1 MSRKIVF
8 AAGVASGLVCLMPL
22 TALAQAAAAAA
33 SPASAASAPTLEI
46 ARVTITA
53 QKRKEDLQDVPL
65 SVAVVTAE
73 QLKAAQING
82 VEDLTRNVPNISFS
96 SAGGP
101 GLGNVEIRGVSS
113 AAGSATVSVYLDDV
127 SLTTRNLYS
136 TGTAEPHFFDIE
148 NVEVLRGPQGTL
160 YGASSLG
167 GTIKFVSK
175 QPDLKSFGA
184 SATAETSYTDHGG
197 ANYQAEG
204 VINVPVVK
212 DKIAVRIG
220 VQRGHDSG
228 YIDQVDPGTN
238 AVIAKGIDWQDWTVV
253 KASAKAVIE
262 PGWTIEP
269 ALFAQQS
276 NTGDIDAAYQGL
288 AGRFQTA
295 KKIREPGRDRLFV
308 PSLTI
313 NGEMDIGTLTAVL
326 SGYQRRFNRQQD
338 GTAINDPS
346 YAVNYPDN
354 YPGLTD
360 ALDKLTSTITL
371 NNKIDQTS
379 LEVRLASKDY
389 DAKNPSMFTW
399 IGGMYV
405 ADAMTQVYD
414 DEPIAGIDKVFSD
427 YGFNPGDSVQM
438 YNGFP
443 HDFDND
449 DSYYSARHY
458 HDTQSS
464 VFGEL
469 TWHPTTSLS
478 ATLGMRFL
486 DARQHFTRE
495 GNYFYNLSKNSA
507 VIDSS
512 NTATTPSFKVNW
524 TIDPTVSLYGNVSKG
539 FRLGGANRPVPP
551 NALVLKAVK
560 DIGLP
565 GLPPASFAPDSL
577 WNYEVGTKTSLWNH
591 RLTLNV
597 SAYMLK
603 WKNIQ
608 QDITLESSGFD
619 FETNTGNATSYGLEA
634 DLQAR
639 VSENLTIKA
648 AAGITHATFDADV
661 PDLGRPMMT
670 LPDGTSVP
678 DTSKPYNVR
687 KGDQLQGVPV
697 ATANLGFDYHWA
709 ATDAIG
715 AFVRGNGQWTGK
727 SHGELLRSDPDHDR
741 PAYAVFDASAGINF
755 DKWEFTA
762 FVKNLTN
769 NHVVIQHPM
778 IQYITSEAYYLRPRT
793 IGISGNYEF

>member
-1 MSRKIVF
+1 MSKKIVF
-8 AAGVASGLVCLMPL
+8 AAGVASGLACLMPL

-33 SPASAASAPTLEI
+33 SPASAASAPSMEI

-53 QKRKEDLQDVPL
+53 QKRKEDLQDVPV
-65 SVAVVTAE
+65 SVSVVTAE
-73 QLKAAQING
+73 QLKASQINN

-96 SAGGP
+96 TQAGP
-101 GLGNVEIRGVSS
+101 GLGTVEIRGVSS
-113 AAGSATVSVYLDDV
+113 QAGSATVSVYLDDV

-148 NVEVLRGPQGTL
+148 SVEVLRGPQGTL

-184 SATAETSYTDHGG
+184 TASAETSYTDHGG

-204 VINVPVVK
+204 VLNLPVIK
-212 DKIAVRIG
+212 DKLALRIG

-228 YIDQVDPGTN
+228 YVDQVDPGTN
-238 AVIAKGIDWQDWTVV
+238 AIVAKGINWQDWSVV

-262 PGWTIEP
+262 PGWTVEP
-269 ALFAQQS
+269 ALFAQLT
-276 NTGDIDAAYQGL
+276 NTGDIDATYAGL
-288 AGRFQTA
+288 AGRYQTS
-295 KKIREPGRDRLFV
+295 KLIREPGHDRLVV

-313 NGEMDIGTLTAVL
+313 NGEMGIGTLTAVL
-326 SGYQRRFNRQQD
+326 SGYKRVFNRHQD
-338 GTAINDPS
+338 GTYINDPS
-346 YAVNYPDN
+346 YAVLHPDQ

-360 ALDKLTSTITL
+360 DLDTKLTSTVYL

-389 DAKNPSMFTW
+389 DPKNPSPFTW

-414 DEPIAGIDKVFSD
+414 DEPIPGIDALFAS
-427 YGFNPGDSVQM
+427 YGFNPGDPAQM
-438 YNGFP
+438 KNGFAG
-443 HDFDND
+443 DFDND

-458 HDTQSS
+458 HDQQSS

-469 TWHPTTSLS
+469 TWHPTTTIS
-478 ATLGMRFL
+478 ATVGMRFI

-495 GNYFYNLSKNSA
+495 GNYFYNTAKNSA
-507 VIDSS
+507 VIDTS

-524 TIDPTVSLYGNVSKG
+524 AIDPSTTLYGNVSKG
-539 FRLGGANRPVPP
+539 FRLGGANRPVPD
-551 NALVLKAVK
+551 NALVEQAVH
-560 DIGLP
+560 DLGLP
-565 GLPPASFAPDSL
+565 GLPAKTFAPDSL
-577 WNYEVGTKTSLWNH
+577 WNYEVGSKSLLWDR
-591 RLTLNV
+591 RLMLNV
-597 SAYMLK
+597 SLYMLK

-608 QDITLESSGFD
+608 QDVNLEQSGFD

-634 DLQAR
+634 DMQAR
-639 VSENLTIKA
+639 VTENLTLKGA
-648 AAGITHATFDADV
+648 FGVTHATFDADV
-661 PDLGRPMMT
+661 PKLGQPLDDDGNPIPGA
-670 LPDGTSVP
+670 LP
-678 DTSKPYNVR
+678 NVR

-697 ATANLGFDYHWA
+697 ATASLSADYHWA
-709 ATDAIG
+709 INDGVG

-727 SHGELLRSDPDHDR
+727 SHGQLLRSDPDHNR
-741 PAYAVFDASAGINF
+741 PSYYVFDASAGVNF

-762 FVKNLTN
+762 FVKNLAN
-769 NHVVIQHPM
+769 NHVAIQHPTV
-778 IQYITSEAYYLRPRT
+778 QYVHEAYYLRPRT